1 MSLAWKSGA
10 PLGTP
15 EQGVLFAAWLN
26 GAEGGAAV
34 DAQRALAAPPG
45 AVPAPLFAAGDGA
58 AWRAARRLDGADDGW
73 DAGRLSGLAAGGC
86 DIVVTG
92 QQPGFLGGPLLTLHK
107 VATAIALARLRTGA
121 GRPTLAVFWCGDDD
135 DDLVEALAPVG
146 WDPALDTLVR
156 AEGRVSARAGNL
168 GRPLIGAT
176 GAARWCA
183 PGAALLERLANGP
196 DATPLAADLSAM
208 WGSALRE
215 DWSWSRLNVAALRRV
230 FAGQPLA
237 IVRGNDPELQAAA
250 ASFYGSLASRR
261 ERCRELAQQQGRVLA
276 AAAGRAPV
284 SDRSLAHHLFVADA
298 GRRAPL
304 ATMEALPDASL
315 LRPGVMLRSLVQ
327 DWLLRPVAVVVGP
340 GERAYLEQIEPLYGE
355 LAVPRCA
362 LVPRLFGWVL
372 PAGLPAQRLAALAT
386 GTAAP
391 AAQAGRLA
399 DELAARV
406 AADLRRTLVTGL
418 GITDERAETLAAGR
432 ARRWRR
438 GIAALLRD
446 EGRRQWQLAAGAV
459 PACVFPDGQRQE
471 RRLAL
476 AAAAAVWG
484 DDLANAVIDAACE
497 HLSRGAMGQWREY
510 VVA

>member
-1 MSLAWKSGA
+1 VSLAWKSGA

-26 GAEGGAAV
+26 GAQAGAA
-34 DAQRALAAPPG
+34 AETGRALSAPSC
-45 AVPAPLFAAGDGA
+45 ARPAPLFAAHDGDP
-58 AWRAARRLDGADDGW
+58 WRAARRRDGLADGW
-73 DAGRLSGLAAGGC
+73 DAGRLAGMAAGAC

-107 VATAIALARLRTGA
+107 VATAIALARLRNEA
-121 GRPTLAVFWCGDDD
+121 GLPTLAVFWCGDDD

-168 GRPLIGAT
+168 GRPLVGAT
-176 GAARWCA
+176 ASARWCA
-183 PGAALLERLANGP
+183 PGAALLERLATGP
-196 DATPLAADLSAM
+196 RATVLAADLAAM
-208 WGSALRE
+208 WGCALSE
-215 DWSWSRLNVAALRRV
+215 NWSWSRLNVAALQRV
-230 FAGQPLA
+230 FTGQPLA
-237 IVRGNDPELQAAA
+237 IVRGNDPDLHAAA
-250 ASFYGSLASRR
+250 AAFYGAVGPLR
-261 ERCRELAQQQGRVLA
+261 ERCSELAHGQGRVLA
-276 AAAGRAPV
+276 AATGRAPV
-284 SDRSLAHHLFVADA
+284 SDRSLAHHLFVAA
-298 GRRAPL
+298 GDRRVPL
-304 ATMEALPDASL
+304 AMTAALPAASQ

-340 GERAYLEQIEPLYGE
+340 GERAYLEQIEPLYAE
-355 LAVPRCA
+355 LGVPRCA
-362 LVPRLFGWVL
+362 LVPRLFGWAL
-372 PAGLPAQRLAALAT
+372 PVGLPGERLAALLA
-386 GTAAP
+386 GAAAP
-391 AAQAGRLA
+391 AAQAAQLA
-399 DELAARV
+399 DELAVRA
-406 AADLRRTLVTGL
+406 AADLRRTLTAEL
-418 GITDERAETLAAGR
+418 GVADGRAEALAAGR

-438 GIAALLRD
+438 GIAALFRD

-484 DDLANAVIDAACE
+484 DDLASAVIDAACE

-510 VVA
+510 VVS